1 MADKAGYVDYFE
13 VLELD
18 ETAKPG
24 EVRKNYKRKMKDL
37 LFEIGGVEIT
47 EEKRARYLLDMA
59 KLNAALCVLREND
72 TRDEYWNSRNEL
84 MALEDRWAQ
93 AVAAKS
99 PDMEDLRKEY
109 DGKIRDF
116 LAKYVE
122 ELMLA
127 AGRDKEAVEASQW
140 DSNHERH
147 ASRILRH
154 YRHVLY
160 HQILE
165 RLPFTEVTPPIVNW
179 SERSKFVA
187 SVLAGEGR

>member
-1 MADKAGYVDYFE
+1 MADKPGYVNYFE

-18 ETAKPG
+18 ESAKPG
-24 EVRKNYKRKMKDL
+24 DVRKSYKRKMKDL
-37 LFEIGGVEIT
+37 HFEIGGVEIT
-47 EEKRARYLLDMA
+47 EEKRARYLLEMA
-59 KLNAALCVLREND
+59 KLNAALCVLRDSEV
-72 TRDEYWNSRNEL
+72 RDEYWSARNDL
-84 MALEDRWAQ
+84 MALEDRWTA
-93 AVAAKS
+93 AVASKA
-99 PDMEDLRKEY
+99 PDSEDLRKEY
-109 DGKIRDF
+109 DTKIRDY

-127 AGRDKEAVEASQW
+127 AGRDKECVEASQW

-165 RLPFTEVTPPIVNW
+165 RLPFTEVTPPLADW
-179 SERSKFVA
+179 QERGKFVT
-187 SVLAGEGR
+187 SILAGEGR